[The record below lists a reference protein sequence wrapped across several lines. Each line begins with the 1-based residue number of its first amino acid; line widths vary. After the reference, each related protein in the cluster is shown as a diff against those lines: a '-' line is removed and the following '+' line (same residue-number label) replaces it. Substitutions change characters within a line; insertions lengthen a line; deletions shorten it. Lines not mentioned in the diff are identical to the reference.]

1 MSNSHY
7 ISELAIIIL
16 AFNEEKNLKD
26 VINKAKKYGIVIVV
40 NDGSTDQT
48 KNIAQ
53 DNANFIIN
61 NLQNFGYDVSIKKG
75 FEFAISKNFKY
86 LITIDGDNQHP
97 IEKIPFFIESL
108 KQGKSIVVG
117 NRDLKP
123 RYLEKIFSFL
133 SFHFWGIKDPM
144 CGMKAFCIEHVKS
157 IRTLYSYNS
166 IGTEIMFQVLKNFS
180 SYENIDIKISNRK
193 GKSKFGYSIKLNILI
208 IKNIIKSLQF
218 KYSRR
223 I

>member
-16 AFNEEKNLKD
+16 AFNEEKNLKA

-40 NDGSTDQT
+40 NDGSIDQT

-97 IEKIPFFIESL
+97 IEKIPFFVKLL

-133 SFHFWGIKDPM
+133 SFNLWGIKDPM
-144 CGMKAFCIEHVKS
+144 CGMKAFRIEHVKS
-157 IRTLYSYNS
+157 ITTLYSYNS

-208 IKNIIKSLQF
+208 IKNI
-218 KYSRR
+218 
-223 I
+223 

>member
-75 FEFAISKNFKY
+75 FEFAITKNFKY

-97 IEKIPFFIESL
+97 IEKIPFFIKSL

-133 SFHFWGIKDPM
+133 SFNLWGIKDPM
-144 CGMKAFCIEHVKS
+144 CGMKAFRIEHVKS

>member
-16 AFNEEKNLKD
+16 AFNEEKNLKA

-40 NDGSTDQT
+40 NDGSIDQT

-97 IEKIPFFIESL
+97 IEKIPFFVKLL

-133 SFHFWGIKDPM
+133 SFNLWGIKDPM
-144 CGMKAFCIEHVKS
+144 CGMKAFRIEHVKS
-157 IRTLYSYNS
+157 ITTLYSYNS